1 MLGNPPPNEFLAR
14 VCKLLT
20 SATIEDRL
28 EECKIRKESK
38 QQSVAPVTFS
48 VKEDVCVAL
57 R

>member
-1 MLGNPPPNEFLAR
+1 MFGNPPPNEFLAR